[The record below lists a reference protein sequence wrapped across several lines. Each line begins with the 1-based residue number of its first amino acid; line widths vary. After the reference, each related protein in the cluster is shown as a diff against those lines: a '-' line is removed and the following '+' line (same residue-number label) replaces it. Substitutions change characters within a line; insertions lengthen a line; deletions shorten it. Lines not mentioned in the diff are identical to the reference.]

1 MTATKSPQLDMTDA
15 PMWRDIARQGEIL
28 ARLAARGDEVA
39 RFAAAHLAPDPQ
51 GTRLAFGSGD
61 GWFAA
66 RAVWEAGG
74 VSGLDFLLN
83 RAPRLGAQDR
93 VLAISMSGNV
103 DRTVEGMQAALAAGA
118 RGAILTNGAGGRI
131 AALGVPALSLDI
143 SDLAPFHCGTSS
155 YTATAAVLR
164 MIADPAAAAAIAA
177 LAPQIEALVDQA
189 DDLALRIAA
198 PFPGARFLG
207 VGRSVAT
214 ADYAAAKC
222 VEVARLPV
230 WSDDIE
236 EFAHRQ
242 YWAMARG
249 ELVVL
254 MPIDAASAAYADAT
268 ADALADLDMPTL
280 SLEPAGAAVPC
291 ARWRLLLPGDAA
303 DAQIT
308 QAIAA
313 QILAY
318 RLGFATG
325 TDPNRRLH
333 LKDDTARFAV
343 SRKLTR
349 RSLLGTGQ

>member
-1 MTATKSPQLDMTDA
+1 ML
-15 PMWRDIARQGEIL
+15 RDIARQGEIL
-28 ARLAARGDEVA
+28 ARLAGRGDEVA
-39 RFAAAHLAPDPQ
+39 RFAAAHLAPGPV
-51 GTRLAFGSGD
+51 GARLAFGSGD

-66 RAVWEAGG
+66 RAVWGAGG

-83 RAPRLGAQDR
+83 RAPRLGPQDR

-118 RGAILTNGAGGRI
+118 QGAILTNGAGGRI
-131 AALGVPALSLDI
+131 AALGVPALSLGI
-143 SDLAPFHCGTSS
+143 PDLAPFLCGTSS
-155 YTATAAVLR
+155 YTAMVAVLR
-164 MIADPAAAAAIAA
+164 MIGDPAAAAAIAA
-177 LAPQIEALVDQA
+177 LAPRIGALVDQA
-189 DDLALRIAA
+189 DALARQIAT
-198 PFPGARFLG
+198 PFPGVRFLG
-207 VGRSVAT
+207 VGPSIAT

-254 MPIDAASAAYADAT
+254 LPVDAASAVYADAT
-268 ADALADLDMPTL
+268 ADALADLDTPTL
-280 SLEPAGAAVPC
+280 ALEPTGAAVPR
-291 ARWRLLLPGDAA
+291 ARWRLALPGGAA
-303 DAQIT
+303 EAPIT
-308 QAIAA
+308 QAIAV
-313 QILAY
+313 QLLAY